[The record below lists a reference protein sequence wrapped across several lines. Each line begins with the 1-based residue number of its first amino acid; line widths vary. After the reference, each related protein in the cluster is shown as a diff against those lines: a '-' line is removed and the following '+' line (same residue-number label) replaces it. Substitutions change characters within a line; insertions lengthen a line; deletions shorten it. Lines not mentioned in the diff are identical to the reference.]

1 MTVTLDYA
9 VVGLIVRQLKV
20 HGSWCGETHI
30 QKTAFVA
37 KEVLGV
43 PLSVAFVLYKHGP
56 YSFDLN
62 GILGSMRADRVLALV
77 PQGSYGPS
85 FTSEPPM
92 DSVFR
97 QFEREIA
104 SISNRIESIARYFGP
119 KNVADLER
127 IATAIFVT
135 LKRPNDSAEIRASE
149 LNRLKPHIAIP
160 VALSAVAEAD
170 QFLQTAQG
178 IENAA

>member
-1 MTVTLDYA
+1 LDYA
-9 VVGLIVRQLKV
+9 IVGQIIQRLKAY
-20 HGSWCGETHI
+20 GSWCGETHI

-37 KEVLGV
+37 KDVLGV
-43 PLSVAFVLYKHGP
+43 PLSASFVLYKHGP

-85 FTSEPPM
+85 FTIETAMATIFQRFQNELNRFAPKI
-92 DSVFR
+92 DRV
-97 QFEREIA
+97 A
-104 SISNRIESIARYFGP
+104 SLFGP

-135 LKRPNDSAEIRASE
+135 LKSPSDSAEVRATE

-160 VALSAVAEAD
+160 AALLAVVEAD
-170 QFLQTAQG
+170 QFLRTTG
-178 IENAA
+178 KVENAA